1 MFFFSFSFFF
11 LFPSV
16 VQWTEP
22 FRLRRV
28 ASFCFKT
35 SSFVRDSVAGVFFL
49 FKRIRWEPSQK
60 QLRPEKKKK
69 TNGRHVVVVFYDFL
83 RVDARRL
90 RRPFKRDLRTLT
102 QYLYPV
108 APLSTPLP
116 WTPSLFRVHPRR
128 FLALNDAPFS
138 FFKIILF
145 GWGRDRVPSRR
156 HFGAVDF
163 LSSFFFLKKISF
175 SMKRGRHRSFFNRP
189 RASKKSNFQSKR
201 PNWKVNQ

>member
-1 MFFFSFSFFF
+1 MSLAFFFSLQENSMGTV
-11 LFPSV
+11 SK
-16 VQWTEP
+16 T
-22 FRLRRV
+22 V
-28 ASFCFKT
+28 AS
-35 SSFVRDSVAGVFFL
+35 R
-49 FKRIRWEPSQK
+49 
-60 QLRPEKKKK
+60 KKKK

>member
-1 MFFFSFSFFF
+1 MGTVSK
-11 LFPSV
+11 
-16 VQWTEP
+16 T
-22 FRLRRV
+22 V
-28 ASFCFKT
+28 AS
-35 SSFVRDSVAGVFFL
+35 R
-49 FKRIRWEPSQK
+49 
-60 QLRPEKKKK
+60 KKKK

-108 APLSTPLP
+108 APLSNPLP

>member
-1 MFFFSFSFFF
+1 MGTVSK
-11 LFPSV
+11 
-16 VQWTEP
+16 T
-22 FRLRRV
+22 V
-28 ASFCFKT
+28 AS
-35 SSFVRDSVAGVFFL
+35 R
-49 FKRIRWEPSQK
+49 
-60 QLRPEKKKK
+60 KKKK

-145 GWGRDRVPSRR
+145 GLGSRSCSFATPFWGGR
-156 HFGAVDF
+156 
-163 LSSFFFLKKISF
+163 LSFIFFFLEKDFI
-175 SMKRGRHRSFFNRP
+175 FNEK
-189 RASKKSNFQSKR
+189 RASPFFFQSPPCK
-201 PNWKVNQ
+201 